1 MPQSLLLR
9 LPQPGQEETEWL
21 TLDESGAPTPTRQR
35 GSLSLAA
42 AVWRSGRVIVLAPA
56 TQILLAEPE
65 LPPGSGA
72 KLARAVPFALEEQL
86 TEDVDQL
93 SFAIGR
99 RRDGGGTAVAVVSRS
114 VLQAWLADLSAV
126 GFDPQAIYADISAM
140 PANPGQ
146 TVLWLENGRLAV
158 RRPGA
163 MPFAVEL
170 TPVKEALAVAGV
182 IADPLESTA
191 HGSTAHEATAHDAT
205 VEPKPK
211 ENAVLYL
218 TREDWARVQGEFEDL
233 LEDFASL
240 KVQLLPDGPLPW
252 LARGLDAADAVNLLQ
267 GEFSRTPHYGERWRQ
282 WRVAAVLAAALLV
295 VHVAAQALQIRNS
308 KHESAALD
316 GEISQVFSSAMPGDA
331 LTDPRRQMQAKLDRI
346 RKSGA
351 GPQYFLR
358 TLQTLSGALAV
369 SPKTTMSALSY
380 RDDALDMTVSA
391 PSLATL
397 SQLTQFTGKEGL
409 AAEIQSSN
417 PVAAGVEAH
426 LHVRIQSAKARR

>member
-1 MPQSLLLR
+1 MPHSLLLR
-9 LPQPGQEETEWL
+9 LPPAGQEETEWL
-21 TLDESGAPTPTRQR
+21 TLDETGAPTPTRQR

-42 AVWRSGRVIVLAPA
+42 AVWRTGRVVVLAPA

-86 TEDVDQL
+86 TEDVDLL

-99 RRDGGGTAVAVVSRS
+99 RRGNGGTPVAVVSRA
-114 VLQAWLADLSAV
+114 VLTAWLSELNAA

-140 PANPGQ
+140 PENPGQ
-146 TVLWLENGRLAV
+146 TVLWLEKERLAV

-163 MPFAVEL
+163 LPFAVEL
-170 TPVKEALAVAGV
+170 SPVKEALVVAGV
-182 IADPLESTA
+182 IADPLDSA
-191 HGSTAHEATAHDAT
+191 
-205 VEPKPK
+205 EPKPK
-211 ENAVLYL
+211 ESAILYV
-218 TREDWARVQGEFEDL
+218 TREDWAKVQGEFEDL

-240 KVQLLPDGPLPW
+240 KVQLLTDGPLPW
-252 LARGLDAADAVNLLQ
+252 LARGLEAPEAVNLLQ
-267 GEFSRTPHYGERWRQ
+267 GEFSRTTDYSARWRQ
-282 WRVAAVLAAALLV
+282 WRVAAALAVALLV
-295 VHVAAQALQIRNS
+295 VHVAAQALQIRHA
-308 KHESAALD
+308 KHVSAALD
-316 GEISQVFSSAMPGDA
+316 AEISQLFSESMPGDA
-331 LTDPRRQMQAKLDRI
+331 PTDPRRQMQAKLERI

-369 SPKTTMSALSY
+369 TPKTAISALSY
-380 RDDALDMTVSA
+380 REDALDMTVSA
-391 PSLATL
+391 PSLAAL
-397 SQLTQFTGKEGL
+397 SQLTQFAGKEGL

-426 LHVRIQSAKARR
+426 LHVHGQSAKARR

>member
-9 LPQPGQEETEWL
+9 LPPAGQEETEWL
-21 TLDESGAPTPTRQR
+21 TLDENGAPTPTRQR
-35 GSLSLAA
+35 GTLTLAA
-42 AVWRSGRVIVLAPA
+42 AVWRTGRVVVLAPS

-86 TEDVDQL
+86 TEDVDLL

-99 RRDGGGTAVAVVSRS
+99 RRGHGGTPVAVVSRS
-114 VLQAWLADLSAV
+114 VLQGWLAELAAA
-126 GFDPQAIYADISAM
+126 GLDPQAIYPDISLM
-140 PANPGQ
+140 PENPGQ
-146 TVLWLENGRLAV
+146 TVLWLEKERLAV

-163 MPFAVEL
+163 LPFAVEL
-170 TPVKEALAVAGV
+170 SPVREALVVAGV

-191 HGSTAHEATAHDAT
+191 
-205 VEPKPK
+205 EPKPK
-211 ENAVLYL
+211 ESAILYV

-233 LEDFASL
+233 LEDFATL
-240 KVQLLPDGPLPW
+240 KVQLLADGPLPW
-252 LARGLDAADAVNLLQ
+252 LARGIGNPDAINLLQ
-267 GEFSRTPHYGERWRQ
+267 GEFSRTADYGARWHQ
-282 WRVAAVLAAALLV
+282 WRIAAALAAALLV
-295 VHVAAQALQIRNS
+295 VHVAAQALQIRQA
-308 KHESAALD
+308 KRESAALD
-316 GEISQVFSSAMPGDA
+316 GEISQIFSEGMPGDA
-331 LTDPRRQMQAKLDRI
+331 LTDPRRQMQSKLERI

-369 SPKTTMSALSY
+369 TPKTTISALSY
-380 RDDALDMTVSA
+380 RDDSLDMTVSA
-391 PSLATL
+391 PSLAAL
-397 SQLTQFTGKEGL
+397 SQLTQFVGKEGL

-426 LHVRIQSAKARR
+426 LHVRGQSAKAHR

>member
-9 LPQPGQEETEWL
+9 LPPAGQEETEWL
-21 TLDESGAPTPTRQR
+21 TLDETGAPTPTRQR

-42 AVWRSGRVIVLAPA
+42 AVWRSGRVVVLAPA

-86 TEDVDQL
+86 TEDVDLL

-99 RRDGGGTAVAVVSRS
+99 RRGAGGTPVAVVSRT
-114 VLQAWLADLSAV
+114 VLQTWLSELNAA

-140 PANPGQ
+140 PENPGQ
-146 TVLWLENGRLAV
+146 TVLWLEKERLAV

-163 MPFAVEL
+163 LPFAVEL
-170 TPVKEALAVAGV
+170 SPVKEALMVAGV
-182 IADPLESTA
+182 IADPLDSTA
-191 HGSTAHEATAHDAT
+191 
-205 VEPKPK
+205 EPKPK
-211 ENAVLYL
+211 ESAILYV
-218 TREDWARVQGEFEDL
+218 TREDWVRVQGEFEDL
-233 LEDFASL
+233 LEEFASL
-240 KVQLLPDGPLPW
+240 KVQLLTDGPLPW
-252 LARGLDAADAVNLLQ
+252 LARGIEAPDAVNLLQ
-267 GEFSRTPHYGERWRQ
+267 GEFSRTTDYGERWRR
-282 WRVAAVLAAALLV
+282 WRLAAALAVALLV
-295 VHVAAQALQIRNS
+295 VHVASQALQIRHA

-316 GEISQVFSSAMPGDA
+316 GEISQIFSSAMPGDA
-331 LTDPRRQMQAKLDRI
+331 LTDPRRQMQTKLERI

-369 SPKTTMSALSY
+369 TPKTAISALSY
-380 RDDALDMTVSA
+380 RDDSLDMTVSA
-391 PSLATL
+391 PSLAAL
-397 SQLTQFTGKEGL
+397 SQLTQFVGKEGL

-426 LHVRIQSAKARR
+426 LHVRGQAAKARR

>member
-1 MPQSLLLR
+1 MPHSLLLR
-9 LPQPGQEETEWL
+9 LPPAGQEETEWL
-21 TLDESGAPTPTRQR
+21 TLDETGAPTPTRQR

-42 AVWRSGRVIVLAPA
+42 AVWRTGRVVVLAPA

-86 TEDVDQL
+86 TEDVDLL

-99 RRDGGGTAVAVVSRS
+99 RRGNGGTPVAVVSRA
-114 VLQAWLADLSAV
+114 VLTAWLSELNAA

-140 PANPGQ
+140 PENPGQ
-146 TVLWLENGRLAV
+146 TVLWLEKERLAV

-163 MPFAVEL
+163 LPFAVEL
-170 TPVKEALAVAGV
+170 SPVKEALVVAGV
-182 IADPLESTA
+182 IADPLDSA
-191 HGSTAHEATAHDAT
+191 
-205 VEPKPK
+205 EPKPK
-211 ENAVLYL
+211 ESAILYV
-218 TREDWARVQGEFEDL
+218 TREDWAKVQGEFEDL

-240 KVQLLPDGPLPW
+240 KVQLLTDGPLPW
-252 LARGLDAADAVNLLQ
+252 LARGLEAPEAVNLLQ
-267 GEFSRTPHYGERWRQ
+267 GEFSRTTDYSARWRQ
-282 WRVAAVLAAALLV
+282 WRVAAALAVALLV
-295 VHVAAQALQIRNS
+295 VHVAAQALQIRHA
-308 KHESAALD
+308 KHDSAALD
-316 GEISQVFSSAMPGDA
+316 AEISQLFSESMPGDA
-331 LTDPRRQMQAKLDRI
+331 PTDPRRQMQAKLERI

-369 SPKTTMSALSY
+369 TPKTAISALSY
-380 RDDALDMTVSA
+380 REDALDMTVSA
-391 PSLATL
+391 PSLAAL
-397 SQLTQFTGKEGL
+397 SQLTQFVGKEGL

-426 LHVRIQSAKARR
+426 LHVHSQSAKARR